1 MDRIFVV
8 GCPRSGTTLVQ
19 AMLARHPSIFSLR
32 ETFFFESLLGGSNVR
47 WGDREARAHRRWYH
61 RAGAAQSWGRRRL
74 LELERI
80 YRPEKPPRRAPM
92 GWRPCALRYVAML
105 DAAADRRDCRA
116 WVEKTP
122 AHLLFLDEILEV
134 APDARIVHVLRR
146 GRDVVASV
154 MDADLRLQTAGF
166 RGSIAQW
173 AARWNRAVQLHLLR
187 LGDPRHHLVCLE
199 DLVANPEV
207 EWRRLCD
214 FLGLDKAL
222 PLLAQPVNDVADSQS
237 EPWKGNAIAG
247 VIERPSDKAQ
257 ALFGP
262 RILDWLQTHLIDY
275 DAVRQLVHRDR
286 ESVSEPPHE
295 LQRVRALRA
304 AKKNGA
310 S

>member
-80 YRPEKPPRRAPM
+80 YRPEKLPRRAPM
-92 GWRPCALRYVAML
+92 GWRSCARRYVAML
-105 DAAADRRDCRA
+105 DAAAERRGCRA

-122 AHLLFLDEILEV
+122 AHLLFLDEILQV
-134 APDARIVHVLRR
+134 VPDARIVHVLRR
-146 GRDVVASV
+146 GRDVIASV
-154 MDADLRLQTAGF
+154 IDADLRQQTAGF

-173 AARWNRAVQLHLLR
+173 AARWNRAVQLHLTR
-187 LGDPRHHLVCLE
+187 LGDPRHHLLCLE
-199 DLVANPEV
+199 DLIADPDA
-207 EWRRLCD
+207 EWKRLRD
-214 FLGLDKAL
+214 FLGLDDEL
-222 PLLAQPVNDVADSQS
+222 PLLAQPAHDVADSHS
-237 EPWKGNAIAG
+237 EPWKSNAIAG
-247 VIERPSDKAQ
+247 VVDRPVDKVR

-262 RILDWLQTHLIDY
+262 RVLDWLQAHLIDY
-275 DAVRQLVHRDR
+275 DVVRQLLHGDR
-286 ESVSEPPHE
+286 GQVVTDAHD
-295 LQRVRALRA
+295 LRRVRELRSSR
-304 AKKNGA
+304 KNGA
-310 S
+310 P